1 MNLLDFIGHK
11 KYIKKYFFFKL
22 NNYYNI
28 NNINNE

>member
-11 KYIKKYFFFKL
+11 KYIKKYFFKL